1 MAFNL
6 DEQLEII
13 HALKVLHKVHSAS
26 NDPCTKFSNETGQC
40 DVYVLTVHRDP
51 ELYRQ
56 FQELFT
62 KAAISSTE
70 HIGVKPS

>member
-51 ELYRQ
+51 DLYQKFR
-56 FQELFT
+56 ELFATARIIT
-62 KAAISSTE
+62 K
-70 HIGVKPS
+70 PC

>member
-1 MAFNL
+1 MALNL
-6 DEQLEII
+6 DEQLEIV

-26 NDPCTKFSNETGQC
+26 GDPCTKFSNETGQC

-62 KAAISSTE
+62 RAGIATSDHISAR
-70 HIGVKPS
+70 PS